1 MEMPLHQQES
11 KAKVVSRKILALGKR
26 WWPYIVVGLVLGI
39 LLGYV
44 NGLISA
50 LVI

>member
-1 MEMPLHQQES
+1 MEIPVRQQQ
-11 KAKVVSRKILALGKR
+11 AKEFTRKILAFVKQ
-26 WWPYIVVGLVLGI
+26 WWVHIVVGVALGI

>member
-1 MEMPLHQQES
+1 MEMPAHQQQ
-11 KAKVVSRKILALGKR
+11 AKDLTRKILAFVKR
-26 WWPYIVVGLVLGI
+26 WWLHMVVGLVLGI
-39 LLGYV
+39 LLGYI

>member
-1 MEMPLHQQES
+1 MQQS
-11 KAKVVSRKILALGKR
+11 SGQPKAKEFTGKILAFIKK
-26 WWPYIVVGLVLGI
+26 WWFYIVVGLALGI

>member
-1 MEMPLHQQES
+1 MEMPVHQQQ
-11 KAKVVSRKILALGKR
+11 AKEFTRKIIAFFKR
-26 WWPYIVVGLVLGI
+26 WWLHIVVGLVLGI

>member
-1 MEMPLHQQES
+1 MELPGRAQQ
-11 KAKVVSRKILALGKR
+11 AKEFTRKIVTFIKR
-26 WWPYIVVGLVLGI
+26 WWLYIVVGLALGF

>member
-1 MEMPLHQQES
+1 MQQS
-11 KAKVVSRKILALGKR
+11 SGQPKAKEFTRNSLAFIKK
-26 WWPYIVVGLVLGI
+26 WWFYIVVGLALGI